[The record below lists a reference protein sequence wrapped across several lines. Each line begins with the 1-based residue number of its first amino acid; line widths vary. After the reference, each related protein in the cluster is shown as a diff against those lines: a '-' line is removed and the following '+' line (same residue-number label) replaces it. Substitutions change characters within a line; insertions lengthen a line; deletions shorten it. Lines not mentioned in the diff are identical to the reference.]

1 MSRCVAFQGLC
12 FFLISLYLWILLV
25 FFLVF
30 IDVCVENLS
39 ACLSI
44 FFLDSA
50 CFLSFFQ
57 CAVPSLC
64 THQGKGQVQC
74 VLVAVHVYVI
84 HQILSRVLLH
94 HPDVPAIFFAQINMN
109 LAHSSV
115 LIQFFVLLLVVD
127 VLLLSHLR
135 ILYQQGW

>member
-1 MSRCVAFQGLC
+1 MSRCVTFQGLC
-12 FFLISLYLWILLV
+12 FFKISLYLWILFV
-25 FFLVF
+25 FFVF

-39 ACLSI
+39 ACPSI

-50 CFLSFFQ
+50 FFLSFFQ

-64 THQGKGQVQC
+64 RHQDEVQC
-74 VLVAVHVYVI
+74 VLVAVHVFVV

-94 HPDVPAIFFAQINMN
+94 HPDVPAIFFCQIYMN

-115 LIQFFVLLLVVD
+115 LIHFFVLLLVVD

-135 ILYQQGW
+135 ILCQQGW